1 MNVYIT
7 KSNASK
13 IIRNLNLSKIEIEG
27 NLYKE
32 EKNIEEI
39 ASISGLSVSNTKVK
53 LHRIRKKLGE
63 MVNEERDKNR

>member
-1 MNVYIT
+1 LGALPVDER
-7 KSNASK
+7 A
-13 IIRNLNLSKIEIEG
+13 LVL
-27 NLYKE
+27 LFYKE